1 MIELLKNLFTKYQIE
16 YTDEQIEKINKY
28 YNMVIEQNKTMNLT
42 RILSEEE
49 FATKNI
55 LDSVLPIKIIPKKAS
70 VVDVGTGAGLPGIPL
85 KILRPDI
92 KLTLLDSLQ
101 KKVNFLK
108 QVAIELDLKEVKCVH
123 VRVEDF
129 AKTNKENFDVCV
141 SRAVARLNTLCEY
154 CLPLVKIDGI
164 MIAYKSLKAEE
175 EAKEAQKAIDILG
188 GKIENVQNVIIK
200 EENSIRTN
208 IIISK
213 IKNTPNIYPR
223 GKNLPKTKP
232 II

>member
-16 YTDEQIEKINKY
+16 YTDEQIERINKY

-55 LDSVLPIKIIPKKAS
+55 LDSVLPIKIIPKNAS

-123 VRVEDF
+123 ARVEDF

-154 CLPLVKIDGI
+154 CLPLVKIDGK

>member
-55 LDSVLPIKIIPKKAS
+55 LDSVLPIKIIPKNAS

-123 VRVEDF
+123 ARVEDF
-129 AKTNKENFDVCV
+129 AKTNRESFDVCV

>member
-55 LDSVLPIKIIPKKAS
+55 LDSVLPIKIIPKNAS

-123 VRVEDF
+123 ARVEDF
-129 AKTNKENFDVCV
+129 AKTNKESFDVCV

>member
-55 LDSVLPIKIIPKKAS
+55 LDSVLPIKIIPKNAS

-123 VRVEDF
+123 ARVEDF
-129 AKTNKENFDVCV
+129 AKTNRESFDVCV

-175 EAKEAQKAIDILG
+175 EAKEAQKAIHILG

>member
-55 LDSVLPIKIIPKKAS
+55 LDSVLPIKIIPKNAS

-108 QVAIELDLKEVKCVH
+108 QVVVELDLKEVNCVH
-123 VRVEDF
+123 ARVEDF
-129 AKTNKENFDVCV
+129 AKTNRESFDVCV

-188 GKIENVQNVIIK
+188 GKIENVQNVVIK

-223 GKNLPKTKP
+223 GKNLPKIKP

>member
-55 LDSVLPIKIIPKKAS
+55 LDSVLPIKIIPKNAS

-108 QVAIELDLKEVKCVH
+108 QVVVELDLKEVNCVH
-123 VRVEDF
+123 ARVEDF
-129 AKTNKENFDVCV
+129 AKTNRENFDVCV

-154 CLPLVKIDGI
+154 CLPLVKIDGK

>member
-1 MIELLKNLFTKYQIE
+1 MIEILKQLFDKYEIP
-16 YTDEQIEKINKY
+16 YTDDALIKLNKY
-28 YNMVIEQNKTMNLT
+28 YNIVIEQNKTLNLT
-42 RILSEEE
+42 RIVDKKD
-49 FATKNI
+49 FAIKNI
-55 LDSVLPIKIIPKKAS
+55 LDGVLPIKIIPKDAS

-101 KKVNFLK
+101 KRINFLK
-108 QVAIELDLKEVKCVH
+108 KVVEIFKFDNTICIHSRAEDL
-123 VRVEDF
+123 
-129 AKTNKENFDVCV
+129 AKQNRESYDVCV
-141 SRAVARLNTLCEY
+141 SRAVAKLNTLCEY
-154 CLPLVKIDGI
+154 CLPLVRCGGV

-175 EAKEAQKAIDILG
+175 EMKEASNAIKVLG
-188 GKIENVQNVIIK
+188 GKIEKLQNVIIK

-213 IKNTPNIYPR
+213 ILSTPTKYPR
-223 GKNLPKTKP
+223 PKNLPKTNP

>member
-55 LDSVLPIKIIPKKAS
+55 LDSVLPIKIIPKNAS

-108 QVAIELDLKEVKCVH
+108 QVVVELDLKEVKCVH
-123 VRVEDF
+123 ARVEDF

>member
-1 MIELLKNLFTKYQIE
+1 MIEILKQLFDKYEIP
-16 YTDEQIEKINKY
+16 YTDDALIKLNKY
-28 YNMVIEQNKTMNLT
+28 YNIVIEQNKTLNLT
-42 RILSEEE
+42 RIVDKKD
-49 FATKNI
+49 FAIKNI
-55 LDSVLPIKIIPKKAS
+55 LDSVLPIKIIPKNAS

-101 KKVNFLK
+101 KRINFLK
-108 QVAIELDLKEVKCVH
+108 KVVEIFKFDNTICIHSRAEDL
-123 VRVEDF
+123 
-129 AKTNKENFDVCV
+129 AKQNRESYDVCV
-141 SRAVARLNTLCEY
+141 SRAVAKLNTLCEY
-154 CLPLVKIDGI
+154 CLPLVRCGGI

-175 EAKEAQKAIDILG
+175 EMKEASNAIKVLG
-188 GKIENVQNVIIK
+188 GKIEKLQNVIIK

-213 IKNTPNIYPR
+213 ILSTPTKYPR
-223 GKNLPKTKP
+223 PKNLPKTNP

>member
-55 LDSVLPIKIIPKKAS
+55 LDSVLPIKIISKNAS

-108 QVAIELDLKEVKCVH
+108 QVVVELDLKEVNCVH
-123 VRVEDF
+123 ARVEDF
-129 AKTNKENFDVCV
+129 AKTNRENFDVCV

-223 GKNLPKTKP
+223 GKNLLKTKP

>member
-1 MIELLKNLFTKYQIE
+1 MIEILKQLFDKYEIP
-16 YTDEQIEKINKY
+16 YTDDALIKLNKY
-28 YNMVIEQNKTMNLT
+28 YNIVIEQNKTLNLT
-42 RILSEEE
+42 RIVDKKD
-49 FATKNI
+49 FAIKNI
-55 LDSVLPIKIIPKKAS
+55 LDSVLPIKIIPKNAS

-101 KKVNFLK
+101 KRINFLK
-108 QVAIELDLKEVKCVH
+108 KVVEIFKFDNTICIHSRAEDL
-123 VRVEDF
+123 
-129 AKTNKENFDVCV
+129 AKQNRESYDVCV
-141 SRAVARLNTLCEY
+141 SRAVAKLNTLCEY
-154 CLPLVKIDGI
+154 CLPLVRSGGI

-175 EAKEAQKAIDILG
+175 EMKEASNAIKVLG
-188 GKIENVQNVIIK
+188 GKIEKLQNVIIK

-213 IKNTPNIYPR
+213 ILSTPTKYPR
-223 GKNLPKTKP
+223 PKNLPKTNP

>member
-55 LDSVLPIKIIPKKAS
+55 LDSVLPIKIIPKNAS

-108 QVAIELDLKEVKCVH
+108 QVAIELGLKEVKCVH
-123 VRVEDF
+123 ARVEDF
-129 AKTNKENFDVCV
+129 AKTNRESFDVCV

-154 CLPLVKIDGI
+154 SLPLVKIDGK

>member
-55 LDSVLPIKIIPKKAS
+55 LDSVLPIKIIPKNTS

-108 QVAIELDLKEVKCVH
+108 QVVVELDLKEVNCVH
-123 VRVEDF
+123 ARVEDF
-129 AKTNKENFDVCV
+129 AKTNRESFDVCV

-154 CLPLVKIDGI
+154 CLPLVKIDGK

>member
-55 LDSVLPIKIIPKKAS
+55 LDSVLPIKIIPKNAS

-108 QVAIELDLKEVKCVH
+108 QVAIELDLKEVNCVH
-123 VRVEDF
+123 ARVEDF
-129 AKTNKENFDVCV
+129 AKTNRESFDVCV

>member
-1 MIELLKNLFTKYQIE
+1 MIEILKQLFDKYEIP
-16 YTDEQIEKINKY
+16 YTDDALIKLNKY
-28 YNMVIEQNKTMNLT
+28 YNIVIEQNKTLNLT
-42 RILSEEE
+42 RIVDKKD
-49 FATKNI
+49 FAIKNI
-55 LDSVLPIKIIPKKAS
+55 LDSVLPIKIIPKNAS

-101 KKVNFLK
+101 KRINFLK
-108 QVAIELDLKEVKCVH
+108 KVVEIFKFDNTICIHSRAEDL
-123 VRVEDF
+123 
-129 AKTNKENFDVCV
+129 AKQNRESYDVCV
-141 SRAVARLNTLCEY
+141 SRAVAKLNTLCEY
-154 CLPLVKIDGI
+154 CLPLVRCGGV

-175 EAKEAQKAIDILG
+175 EMKEASNAIKVLG
-188 GKIENVQNVIIK
+188 GKIEKLQNVIIK

-213 IKNTPNIYPR
+213 ILSTPTKYPR
-223 GKNLPKTKP
+223 PKNLPKTNP

>member
-1 MIELLKNLFTKYQIE
+1 MIETLKQLFDKYEIP
-16 YTDEQIEKINKY
+16 YTDEALIKLNKY
-28 YNMVIEQNKTMNLT
+28 YNIVIEQNKTLNLT
-42 RILSEEE
+42 RIVDKKD
-49 FATKNI
+49 FAIKNI
-55 LDSVLPIKIIPKKAS
+55 LDSVLPIKIIPQNAS

-101 KKVNFLK
+101 KRINFLK
-108 QVAIELDLKEVKCVH
+108 KVVEIFKFDNTICIHSRAEDL
-123 VRVEDF
+123 
-129 AKTNKENFDVCV
+129 AKQNRESYDVCV
-141 SRAVARLNTLCEY
+141 SRAVAKLNTLCEY
-154 CLPLVKIDGI
+154 CLPLVRCGGV

-175 EAKEAQKAIDILG
+175 EMKEASNAIKVLG
-188 GKIENVQNVIIK
+188 GKIEKLQNVIIK

-213 IKNTPNIYPR
+213 ILSTPTKYPR
-223 GKNLPKTKP
+223 PKNLPKTNP

>member
-55 LDSVLPIKIIPKKAS
+55 LDSVLPIKIISKNAS

-108 QVAIELDLKEVKCVH
+108 QVVVELDLKEVNCVH
-123 VRVEDF
+123 ARVEDF
-129 AKTNKENFDVCV
+129 AKTNRENFDVCV

>member
-1 MIELLKNLFTKYQIE
+1 MIEILKQLFDKYEIP
-16 YTDEQIEKINKY
+16 YTEEALIKLNKY
-28 YNMVIEQNKTMNLT
+28 YNIVVEQNKTLNLT
-42 RILSEEE
+42 RIVDKKD
-49 FATKNI
+49 FAIKNI
-55 LDSVLPIKIIPKKAS
+55 LDSILPIKIIPQNAS

-101 KKVNFLK
+101 KRINFLK
-108 QVAIELDLKEVKCVH
+108 KVVEIFEFKDTICVH
-123 VRVEDF
+123 SRAEDF
-129 AKTNKENFDVCV
+129 AKQYRESYDVCV

-154 CLPLVKIDGI
+154 CLPLVKCGGI

-175 EAKEAQKAIDILG
+175 EIKEANTAIKVLG
-188 GKIENVQNVIIK
+188 GKIEKLQNVILK

-213 IKNTPNIYPR
+213 VSNTPTKYPR
-223 GKNLPKTKP
+223 SKNLPKTKP